1 MSRDT
6 TGNAAGSDSA
16 TSEPETE
23 MIEEIEQ
30 GVLNRRSFLA
40 GLVAGGTAAG
50 GVGYG
55 VSQLLAEDDSQS
67 LATLA
72 SGETG
77 DATSTTYHLPAV
89 LGVDDG
95 AIITTDI
102 SFGTDDGL
110 YVNLDGIEVRHDVQ
124 AGLRE
129 ATVAAQE
136 YAEANPPSDGLLV
149 TFSSPN
155 DGFLTLE
162 GKSWEAGLT
171 VALVAAISGR
181 KPDRE
186 TLVTGI
192 VNDDGKLLP
201 IGGVEA
207 KAEAAREFGATRLL
221 VPAGQ
226 ATQIPGITI
235 EEVRT
240 IDAALETI
248 LSESERQ

>member
-1 MSRDT
+1 MPRASSDQT
-6 TGNAAGSDSA
+6 TDAKSA
-16 TSEPETE
+16 TEETE

-30 GVLNRRSFLA
+30 SVLNRRSFLG

-55 VSQLLAEDDSQS
+55 VTQLLGEDDSQS

-77 DATSTTYHLPAV
+77 GSPSKTYHLPAV

-95 AIITTDI
+95 VIITTDV
-102 SFGTDDGL
+102 SFTGDDGL

-124 AGLRE
+124 SGLRE

-136 YAEANPPSDGLLV
+136 YTEAQPPADGLLV
-149 TFSSPN
+149 SFSAPDDS
-155 DGFLTLE
+155 FLTLE
-162 GKSWEAGLT
+162 GKSWEAGMT

-181 KPDRE
+181 EPDPD

-192 VNDDGKLLP
+192 VRDDGKLLP
-201 IGGVEA
+201 VGGIEA
-207 KAEAAREFGATRLL
+207 KAEAAREFGASRLL

-226 ATQIPGITI
+226 ATQVPGITV

-240 IDAALETI
+240 IDAAVETV
-248 LSESERQ
+248 LDA